1 MSNRRTR
8 VNSGHGRSPSHRDPA
23 DEDDH
28 SSRDGRDPTEGG
40 PSRKRRRRA
49 GLGLV
54 ALGVLAVLTAG
65 AVAVR
70 WGNDTTG
77 DDRWR
82 QGQLGSAA
90 SFRLPDLGHPSRP
103 VALADRAGS
112 PAVINFWA
120 SWCVPCRREMP
131 ALQAA
136 HLRYGDQVTF
146 IGVNHQDSRDAALA
160 FLDETGATYPSGY
173 DPDGDVAR
181 RYGLFGLPTTILVAA
196 DGEIVARRTG
206 EVTADDLETM
216 IGRLVGGDR

>member
-1 MSNRRTR
+1 M
-8 VNSGHGRSPSHRDPA
+8 VI
-23 DEDDH
+23 
-28 SSRDGRDPTEGG
+28 
-40 PSRKRRRRA
+40 
-49 GLGLV
+49 
-54 ALGVLAVLTAG
+54 VLAVLAAG
-65 AVAVR
+65 AVAVGL
-70 WGNDTTG
+70 GNDTSG

-82 QGQLGSAA
+82 HGRLGSAA
-90 SFRLPDLGHPSRP
+90 AFRLPDLRHPSRP

-136 HLRYGDQVTF
+136 HLPYGDQVTF

-173 DPDGDVAR
+173 DPAGDVAR

-196 DGEIVARRTG
+196 DGEIVATRTG
-206 EVTADDLETM
+206 EVTSDELKTM

>member
-1 MSNRRTR
+1 M
-8 VNSGHGRSPSHRDPA
+8 GRPPSHQSADMDNHSAPHDRD
-23 DEDDH
+23 
-28 SSRDGRDPTEGG
+28 RTEGA
-40 PSRKRRRRA
+40 PSGRRRRRA
-49 GLGLV
+49 GVV
-54 ALGVLAVLTAG
+54 AVIVLAVLAAG
-65 AVAVR
+65 AVAVGR
-70 WGNDTTG
+70 GHDTTG

-82 QGQLGSAA
+82 QGRLGPVAA
-90 SFRLPDLGHPSRP
+90 FRLPDLRHPSRP
-103 VALADRAGS
+103 VALADRAGGA
-112 PAVINFWA
+112 AVINFWA

-146 IGVNHQDSRDAALA
+146 IGVNHQDSREAALA

-196 DGEIVARRTG
+196 DGEIVATRTG
-206 EVTADDLETM
+206 EVTAAELETM